1 MSDSDNALNHAEA
14 YALAVGLLARR
25 EHSARELTAKL
36 SSRGAPPELC
46 AEVLQRLVAERLQS
60 DERFVEAYLRQR
72 SQKGY
77 GPQRIAAEL
86 RERGIDDALIGTG
99 MRQAEEEGEVD
110 WFALAVA
117 AYRKKFGSGRPA
129 DIRERAKRQRFMLYR
144 GFSHEQIAEA
154 MGRQ

>member
-25 EHSARELTAKL
+25 EHSARELASKL
-36 SSRGAPPELC
+36 TGRGVASEVS
-46 AEVLQRLVAERLQS
+46 AEVLERLAADRLQS
-60 DERFVEAYLRQR
+60 DERFAEAYLRQR

-86 RERGIDDALIGTG
+86 RERGIDDLLVAAAL
-99 MRQAEEEGEVD
+99 RQAEEEGEVD
-110 WFALAVA
+110 WFALAAA
-117 AYRKKFGSGRPA
+117 AYRKKFGSDRPA

-144 GFSHEQIAEA
+144 GFSHEQIAEM
-154 MGRQ
+154 MGKQ